1 MKGRESKIGNFMIK
15 IQVGTSKIYIPY
27 IINGL
32 TSEINKVKKSYNKI
46 KPDIVALQASK
57 EEIEGL
63 KSVIEGEEY
72 EYFLSNYEEI
82 YARKLASFGEVKVP
96 PPGYE
101 TAMKLCMENNV
112 PAAPIDMDDMYYA
125 DVFCENITGW
135 DLIRHSLRV
144 KRLRK
149 KKFRAKNA
157 EDFVLEWDREITK
170 LKGFK
175 NLESKREEYMA
186 NELLRLSK
194 EHDRI
199 LCILEMQRAEGVKNR
214 ILKNKEL
221 DENKGK

>member
-1 MKGRESKIGNFMIK
+1 MIT
-15 IQVGTSKIYIPY
+15 IQVGNSKIYIPN

-32 TSEINKVKKSYNKI
+32 TSEISKVRKFYNKI

-57 EEIEGL
+57 EEIDGL
-63 KSVIEGEEY
+63 KRVIEGEEY

-96 PPGYE
+96 PPCYE
-101 TAMKLCMENNV
+101 TALKLCMENNV
-112 PAAPIDMDDMYYA
+112 PAAPIDMDEIYYA

-149 KKFRAKNA
+149 KKFKAKTA
-157 EDFVLEWDREITK
+157 EDFVLEWDKEINK

-186 NELLRLSK
+186 NELIRLAK
-194 EHDRI
+194 EYNRI
-199 LCILEMQRAEGVKNR
+199 LCILERQRAEGVSGR
-214 ILKNKEL
+214 ILKKK
-221 DENKGK
+221 DTSENNGN